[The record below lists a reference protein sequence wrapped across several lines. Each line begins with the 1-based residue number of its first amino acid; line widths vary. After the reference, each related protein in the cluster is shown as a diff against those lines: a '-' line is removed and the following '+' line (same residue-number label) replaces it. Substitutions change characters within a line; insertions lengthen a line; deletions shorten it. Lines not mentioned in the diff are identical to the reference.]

1 MRKVAAHQKNN
12 KKIRIKGKVVELI
25 MNIQFAN
32 LECCPYEWLKQCQ
45 KFGNLLDWKGSV
57 PSLPISE
64 IICLVF
70 FEYAHNF
77 KVETN

>member
-1 MRKVAAHQKNN
+1 MRKVAAHQKN
-12 KKIRIKGKVVELI
+12 KSQIKGQVVELI

-57 PSLPISE
+57 PPS
-64 IICLVF
+64 
-70 FEYAHNF
+70 
-77 KVETN
+77 TNIGNDLSCFPWIGTLF